1 MDPPIS
7 NCTIEAELGIKPKK
21 DKKNRVPRRVI
32 HFSDGVIEEFS
43 TDSEEEEEK
52 RKMEEADK
60 GTSKQFLYIYR
71 ALKFRRPVPLQQY
84 IISTHFYRKEEKCSN

>member
-1 MDPPIS
+1 MDQVIS

-71 ALKFRRPVPLQQY
+71 ALIWPVPLQQY

>member
-7 NCTIEAELGIKPKK
+7 NCTIEAELAIKPKK

-43 TDSEEEEEK
+43 TDSEEEEEEK

-71 ALKFRRPVPLQQY
+71 ALIFPKACSASTVYNFNPLLQKRRKML
-84 IISTHFYRKEEKCSN
+84 